1 MRDPRIRR
9 MGYTTRV
16 ASDLANVLAPLTSPA
31 PHDFEVGRWC
41 GRLNRTRDWQ
51 RLRFTP
57 EGVHL
62 ANNVVI
68 RWRITPT
75 PALLDVLRVV
85 RDCVRESSAALR
97 ETLTERGLWPWQPGD
112 PTASRWWCEA
122 CGGHG
127 TVSGGWAGTEPQDAD
142 TCATCGR
149 DDLDATGG
157 VTADG
162 ATDDPPS
169 LSALVAVASLGA
181 TQLRTIAEVVAELR
195 RVTRAA
201 CSTCKGTGWVH
212 RNEVTGTER
221 CWPCKGVGTVATLG
235 DRVVWRVMTREALRE
250 HHRRHGHAEGD
261 IAASFSNES
270 AFREACEVG
279 GAGIGQL
286 PPWAVEAPGY
296 RDDVRAAWPA
306 LRALALDCGVHLLD
320 ADARRVVIGVEAL

>member
-97 ETLTERGLWPWQPGD
+97 ETLAERGLWPWQPGD
-112 PTASRWWCEA
+112 ATAPRWWCEA
-122 CGGHG
+122 CGGRG
-127 TVSGGWAGTEPQDAD
+127 AVGGGWAGTEPQDAD
-142 TCATCGR
+142 VCATARKRLFCS
-149 DDLDATGG
+149 
-157 VTADG
+157 
-162 ATDDPPS
+162 DP
-169 LSALVAVASLGA
+169 
-181 TQLRTIAEVVAELR
+181 
-195 RVTRAA
+195 
-201 CSTCKGTGWVH
+201 
-212 RNEVTGTER
+212 
-221 CWPCKGVGTVATLG
+221 
-235 DRVVWRVMTREALRE
+235 
-250 HHRRHGHAEGD
+250 
-261 IAASFSNES
+261 
-270 AFREACEVG
+270 
-279 GAGIGQL
+279 GQS
-286 PPWAVEAPGY
+286 
-296 RDDVRAAWPA
+296 
-306 LRALALDCGVHLLD
+306 
-320 ADARRVVIGVEAL
+320 

>member
-122 CGGHG
+122 CGGRG
-127 TVSGGWAGTEPQDAD
+127 AVGGGWAGTEPQDAD
-142 TCATCGR
+142 VCATCTR

-162 ATDDPPS
+162 TTDEPPTPRVWMS
-169 LSALVAVASLGA
+169 GSSI
-181 TQLRTIAEVVAELR
+181 QPHP
-195 RVTRAA
+195 VTR
-201 CSTCKGTGWVH
+201 
-212 RNEVTGTER
+212 
-221 CWPCKGVGTVATLG
+221 P
-235 DRVVWRVMTREALRE
+235 
-250 HHRRHGHAEGD
+250 
-261 IAASFSNES
+261 
-270 AFREACEVG
+270 
-279 GAGIGQL
+279 
-286 PPWAVEAPGY
+286 
-296 RDDVRAAWPA
+296 
-306 LRALALDCGVHLLD
+306 
-320 ADARRVVIGVEAL
+320 ARRP